1 MTGSDR
7 TFVAFS
13 LPVADRLAPRVE
25 LPSTRGAVVVA
36 ERLADQRTEIGVG
49 VERVDRALER
59 PRQRRQVGAL
69 GGVAGDRRWG
79 SGRAAEA
86 VGGRR
91 SQRSECEV
99 RVGVR
104 AGTAALDP
112 PALGVLAADRAD
124 RA

>member
-25 LPSTRGAVVVA
+25 LPSARGAVVVA
-36 ERLADQRTEIGVG
+36 ERLADQRAEIGVG

-69 GGVAGDRRWG
+69 GGVAGDRRG
-79 SGRAAEA
+79 GGGPAAA
-86 VGGRR
+86 AAGGRR
-91 SQRSECEV
+91 RPRSE
-99 RVGVR
+99 RGGRGGVR
-104 AGTAALDP
+104 P
-112 PALGVLAADRAD
+112 RA
-124 RA
+124 